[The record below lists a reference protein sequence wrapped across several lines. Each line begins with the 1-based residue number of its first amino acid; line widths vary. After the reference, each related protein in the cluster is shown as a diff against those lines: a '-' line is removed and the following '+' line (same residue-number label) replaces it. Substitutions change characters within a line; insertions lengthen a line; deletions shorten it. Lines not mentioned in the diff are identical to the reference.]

1 MNDKILDMPKWL
13 DDFVIEMITPHYL
26 IDEGKEAGVKA

>member
-13 DDFVIEMITPHYL
+13 DDFVIERITRHYL
-26 IDEGKEAGVKA
+26 MAEGKGECVKA